1 MVEIER
7 REFLEGAYLRV
18 SFLLFRNKMPL
29 HDSTNT
35 QTRSPRRVVKDVLGR
50 RSRDRDEGLSTLTP
64 ITDEDLSKKEEEETK
79 MTSNDWT
86 IYILKCRQR
95 KWYVGKTQNV
105 RGRVLQHFGSN
116 GSAWTREYPPTK
128 VHERHRN
135 CTARDEDKYT
145 KEMMDKYGID
155 NVRGGS
161 YCQIELD
168 EHQRETLMREEIAT
182 HDRCLTCGRF
192 GHFAAQCPYEISSEE
207 EEDFGYTVCDC
218 GDEFES
224 ERAFRRHE
232 RDCYYCSRDYR
243 NSRNNNF
250 ILMDNTPHANR
261 AHIFD
266 TGARRCLC
274 GEDISSRPANHT
286 QCLACYRHSQNNSE
300 SESEESVSEDEEYER
315 ECRSC
320 RVDISNRPL
329 NFTQCLD
336 CWRGGR
342 GGRSNN
348 NFFVRFS

>member
-18 SFLLFRNKMPL
+18 SFLLFRKKMPL
-29 HDSTNT
+29 QDSTNT

-86 IYILKCRQR
+86 IYILKCKQR
-95 KWYVGKTQNV
+95 KWYVGKTQNP
-105 RGRVLQHFGSN
+105 RGRVLEHFRSN
-116 GSAWTREYPPTK
+116 GGSAWTRKYPPTK

-168 EHQRETLMREEIAT
+168 EHQRVTLMREEIAT
-182 HDRCLTCGRF
+182 HDKCHKCGHI
-192 GHFAAQCPYEISSEE
+192 GHFAAQCPYDFFSEEEE
-207 EEDFGYTVCDC
+207 EEDFEYTVCDC

-320 RVDISNRPL
+320 GVDISNRPL

-336 CWRGGR
+336 CWRGERGGR
-342 GGRSNN
+342 GGKRW
-348 NFFVRFS
+348 